1 MQVLY
6 SSMGSCPSAAEALLQ
21 RKDSDREVAN
31 AAARALAV
39 VVVAAHG
46 AANLED
52 SFGERGF
59 FGRNTA
65 RTCVYDVYERERERE
80 LWKGFRQEARIS
92 HSWKSYEAATH
103 SSKSKRSPVLLR

>member
-1 MQVLY
+1 
-6 SSMGSCPSAAEALLQ
+6 MGSCPSAAEALLQ

-80 LWKGFRQEARIS
+80 RAVERFSTR
-92 HSWKSYEAATH
+92 
-103 SSKSKRSPVLLR
+103 SKNFAFLEEL